1 VKAPG
6 IDAERKLAV
15 GRVLYWLT
23 VVPLFLVVIVF
34 SVTNRA
40 MLELNLWPVLT
51 QPVSFPVYGIA
62 LVGLFIGFVLGGIVS
77 WVQNGRTRRRI
88 RDLQKQS
95 EADQREIA
103 TLRERLTR
111 LEVTEREAT
120 IPPAPAAPAAP
131 AELVARE

>member
-1 VKAPG
+1 M
-6 IDAERKLAV
+6 V
-15 GRVLYWLT
+15 GRVLYWST

-51 QPVSFPVYGIA
+51 QRVSFPVYGIA

-77 WVQNGRTRRRI
+77 WVQNGRTRRRT

-95 EADQREIA
+95 ELDQREIA

-111 LEVTEREAT
+111 LEATEMEAT
-120 IPPAPAAPAAP
+120 IPPAPAAPA
-131 AELVARE
+131 ELVARE